1 MTEEL
6 SLPADLDPRARAIL
20 LSHAALLARWRGA
33 MDLVGPGPIAP
44 HFTDAIG
51 AVTHLAVAGQWAD
64 LGSGA
69 GFPGVAL
76 AALYPGARVLL
87 VESRQKRAIFL
98 QRVLREAQV
107 DNATV
112 HAGRSEALA
121 DGSLYGF
128 VSRAYKPPARVLDED
143 ARRLLRPGGQ
153 VVLLLGDDPDVQ
165 APAGFVETDRRR
177 YAVEDGHR
185 VRVVMR
191 REAP

>member
-1 MTEEL
+1 M
-6 SLPADLDPRARAIL
+6 PARSSTSTTAR
-20 LSHAALLARWRGA
+20 SPTSA
-33 MDLVGPGPIAP
+33 MESTSTPAVEPL
-44 HFTDAIG
+44 
-51 AVTHLAVAGQWAD
+51 AVT
-64 LGSGA
+64 SGRNTWVN
-69 GFPGVAL
+69 FHVDYSRRTLQVAL
-76 AALYPGARVLL
+76 NGDEAYAGGRL
-87 VESRQKRAIFL
+87 VFATGHSGFMLPPRPAGS
-98 QRVLREAQV
+98 
-107 DNATV
+107 ATV

-121 DGSLYGF
+121 DGSLDGF